1 MTPSLQTKR
10 EKLESLIG
18 NLKSVLVAF
27 SGGVDSTLVLAVA
40 HRVLGEKVLAVTA
53 QSSSLPE
60 RELKD
65 AKNLASSIGVEHLI
79 VNTEEMQSDDYLAN
93 PTNRCY
99 YCKSELYGKLSEV
112 AKQHQLASIVN
123 GINLD
128 DLGDHRP
135 GIHAAKEAGVTSP
148 LAEAGFSKNEVR
160 ELSKILG
167 LTTWEKPAMACLSS
181 RVPYGESISA
191 EKLLM
196 IEQAEDY
203 LLSLGFKQL
212 RVRHHGDVA
221 RIELERKDF
230 PRFFADDI
238 SSKVQRKLKEIG
250 YKFVT
255 LDVEG
260 FRSGSLNEAIANPI
274 SLTENHVGGQRPQ
287 EI

>member
-1 MTPSLQTKR
+1 MTPSLQVKR
-10 EKLESLIG
+10 EKLESSIRDM
-18 NLKSVLVAF
+18 KSVLVAF
-27 SGGVDSTLVLAVA
+27 SGGVDSTLVLAIA
-40 HRVLGEKVLAVTA
+40 QKVLQGKVLAVTA
-53 QSSSLPE
+53 QSSSVPE
-60 RELKD
+60 RELNA
-65 AKNLASSIGVEHLI
+65 AKNLASTIGVEHLI
-79 VNTEEMQSDDYLAN
+79 VKTEEMQSEDYLAN

-112 AKQHQLASIVN
+112 AKQRQLASIVN

-135 GIHAAKEAGVTSP
+135 GIHAAKETGVRSP
-148 LAEAGFSKNEVR
+148 LAETGFSKPEVR

-167 LTTWEKPAMACLSS
+167 LATWEKPAMACLSS
-181 RVPYGESISA
+181 RVPYGESISS

-238 SSKVQRKLKEIG
+238 SAKVQSKLKEIG

-260 FRSGSLNEAIANPI
+260 FRSGSLNEAIATSILQLKAPN
-274 SLTENHVGGQRPQ
+274 
-287 EI
+287 

>member
-1 MTPSLQTKR
+1 MTVSLQTKR
-10 EKLESLIG
+10 EKLESLISDM
-18 NLKSVLVAF
+18 KSVLVAF

-40 HRVLGEKVLAVTA
+40 HKVLPGKVLAVTA
-53 QSSSLPE
+53 QSSSVPE
-60 RELKD
+60 RELNAAKD
-65 AKNLASSIGVEHLI
+65 LARSIGVEHLI
-79 VNTEEMQSDDYLAN
+79 VKTEEMQSADYLAN

-99 YCKSELYGKLSEV
+99 YCKSELYDKLSEV
-112 AKQHQLASIVN
+112 AKQRQLVSIAN

-135 GIHAAKEAGVTSP
+135 GIHAAKEAGVMSP
-148 LAEAGFSKNEVR
+148 LAEAGFSKQDVR
-160 ELSKILG
+160 QLSKILG
-167 LTTWEKPAMACLSS
+167 LATWEKPAMACLSS
-181 RVPYGESISA
+181 RVPYGDSISA

-196 IEQAEDY
+196 IERAEDY

-238 SSKVQRKLKEIG
+238 SSKVETKLKEIG

-255 LDVEG
+255 LDVQG
-260 FRSGSLNEAIANPI
+260 FRSGSLNEARATPAGSMNERY
-274 SLTENHVGGQRPQ
+274 SL
-287 EI
+287 

>member
-1 MTPSLQTKR
+1 MTLTLKAKR
-10 EKLESLIG
+10 EKLESLIL
-18 NLKSVLVAF
+18 NMKSVLVAF

-40 HRVLGEKVLAVTA
+40 QEVLGQKVLAVTA
-53 QSSSLPE
+53 QSSSVPE
-60 RELKD
+60 RELND
-65 AKNLASSIGVEHLI
+65 AKNLASTIGAEHLI
-79 VNTEEMQSDDYLAN
+79 IKTEEMQSEDYLAN

-112 AKQHQLASIVN
+112 AKQRQLASIVN

-135 GIHAAKEAGVTSP
+135 GIHAAKEAAVRSP
-148 LAEAGFSKNEVR
+148 LVEAGFNKQEVR

-167 LTTWEKPAMACLSS
+167 LATWEKPAMACLSS

-191 EKLLM
+191 EKLSM

-230 PRFFADDI
+230 SRFFADDI
-238 SSKVQRKLKEIG
+238 SSKVQRRFKEIG

-260 FRSGSLNEAIANPI
+260 FRSGSLNEAIATSM
-274 SLTENHVGGQRPQ
+274 SLSDGQRP
-287 EI
+287 